1 MTNEQELNSVA
12 DKEIFELAEILL
24 ALQSRLPP
32 VASEASKTNAGA
44 MVEVKK
50 ATPTPATPSV
60 SLVAAAAEHQVM
72 VMSPPSSPEVQSK
85 KENHAPVTPV
95 VNNKRP
101 APVTASGEAASKK
114 DPAEQERKKRKR
126 VTEEQL
132 TVLETIFAT
141 DKMPDQ
147 KLRLQLAQ
155 RLGMSSRRVQIW
167 FQNKRAKL
175 KKANSNSPSSSPT
188 MGHSIGKLGGSQAL
202 YSARFSLP
210 SANNNNNNASQ
221 GTSNTKASA
230 STSTNTTATVATGS
244 HNTSSSNNNNSNN
257 TSSGSTPTPNLVAPF
272 NFPLS
277 FHPFASSNFLG
288 GYSNSS
294 MPGASYSL
302 PISRPVK

>member
-1 MTNEQELNSVA
+1 MTNEQEPNSVA

-24 ALQSRLPP
+24 ALQSRLP
-32 VASEASKTNAGA
+32 VTKVVQTVDSIDTKR
-44 MVEVKK
+44 
-50 ATPTPATPSV
+50 TPTPATSPSV
-60 SLVAAAAEHQVM
+60 TERQVM
-72 VMSPPSSPEVQSK
+72 VESPPSSPEGLSK

-95 VNNKRP
+95 VNHKRP
-101 APVTASGEAASKK
+101 APETTSSPSSSKK
-114 DPAEQERKKRKR
+114 DPVEQERKKRKR

-175 KKANSNSPSSSPT
+175 KKANANSPNSSPT
-188 MGHSIGKLGGSQAL
+188 MGHSIGKLGAAGSQAL

-210 SANNNNNNASQ
+210 SAN
-221 GTSNTKASA
+221 SA
-230 STSTNTTATVATGS
+230 SSARAAAA
-244 HNTSSSNNNNSNN
+244 SNNNNTNN
-257 TSSGSTPTPNLVAPF
+257 TNNASNATKSATPAPSSCNNSSSNINAPTPNLVAPF
-272 NFPLS
+272 NFPSLS
-277 FHPFASSNFLG
+277 FHSFASHGNFMG
-288 GYSNSS
+288 AYSNSS
-294 MPGASYSL
+294 MPGGSYSL

>member
-24 ALQSRLPP
+24 ALQSRLPLE
-32 VASEASKTNAGA
+32 ASETSKTNAGA
-44 MVEVKK
+44 TVEVKK

-60 SLVAAAAEHQVM
+60 SLAAAAAEQVM
-72 VMSPPSSPEVQSK
+72 VVSPPSSPEVQSK

-95 VNNKRP
+95 TNKRP
-101 APVTASGEAASKK
+101 APVTASGEATSKK
-114 DPAEQERKKRKR
+114 DLTEQERKKRKR

-210 SANNNNNNASQ
+210 SANNNNASQ
-221 GTSNTKASA
+221 GASNTKAS
-230 STSTNTTATVATGS
+230 STTNTTATVATGS
-244 HNTSSSNNNNSNN
+244 HSNSSSNNNNTNNTNN

-288 GYSNSS
+288 SYPNASV
-294 MPGASYSL
+294 PGASYSM

>member
-1 MTNEQELNSVA
+1 MTNEQESNSGA
-12 DKEIFELAEILL
+12 DKEIIELAEILL

-32 VASEASKTNAGA
+32 PVTTKLAPLDPS
-44 MVEVKK
+44 
-50 ATPTPATPSV
+50 TPATSPSV
-60 SLVAAAAEHQVM
+60 SLAAAAVEKQVI
-72 VMSPPSSPEVQSK
+72 VESPPSSPEGHSK

-101 APVTASGEAASKK
+101 APETTAATSSKK
-114 DPAEQERKKRKR
+114 DLAEQERKKRKR

-132 TVLETIFAT
+132 TILETIFAT

-175 KKANSNSPSSSPT
+175 KKANANSPNSSPT
-188 MGHSIGKLGGSQAL
+188 LGHSIGKLGAGSQAL

-210 SANNNNNNASQ
+210 SANS
-221 GTSNTKASA
+221 GR
-230 STSTNTTATVATGS
+230 
-244 HNTSSSNNNNSNN
+244 TSSSNNNSSSSNN
-257 TSSGSTPTPNLVAPF
+257 NNNATSSSNHHTTTPAVSSSSGNSINKSANTPTPNLVAPF
-272 NFPLS
+272 NFPMP
-277 FHPFASSNFLG
+277 FHPFASHNNFLG
-288 GYSNSS
+288 AYPNAA
-294 MPGASYSL
+294 MPGGSYSL